1 MPRAKVKPEERQ
13 RVERACQSCKSSK
26 KRCDGQEP
34 CALCAKQNKA
44 DACTY
49 GQASA
54 RSARPGPY
62 PQHEHRPSLGGS
74 CRDNDEGPS
83 DQGDGI
89 IEVHGQEQSRHA
101 NGRIEPGEDA
111 RLSPG
116 KLSQSTSSQ
125 MMLNSKGETGRYFVD
140 R

>member
-34 CALCAKQNKA
+34 CALCAKQNRA

-49 GQASA
+49 GRASA
-54 RSARPGPY
+54 RSARRGPY
-62 PQHEHRPSLGGS
+62 PQHEHRSSLGGS
-74 CRDNDEGPS
+74 RRANDEDPS
-83 DQGDGI
+83 DQGDGM
-89 IEVHGQEQSRHA
+89 IEIHGKEHSLHA
-101 NGRIEPGEDA
+101 NGRVGPGEDG

-116 KLSQSTSSQ
+116 KPSQSTSSQ
-125 MMLNSKGETGRYFVD
+125 MMLNSKGETGWYFVD
-140 R
+140 H